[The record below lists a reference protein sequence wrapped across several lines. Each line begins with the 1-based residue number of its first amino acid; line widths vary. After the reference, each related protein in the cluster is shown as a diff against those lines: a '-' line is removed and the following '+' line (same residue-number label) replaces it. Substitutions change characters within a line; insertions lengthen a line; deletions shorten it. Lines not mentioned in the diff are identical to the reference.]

1 MKNFVEDLVM
11 NKKSEFSILVFCR
24 FITKGKFGTWN
35 FKKGKRKKENA
46 KMWKQEKQINLLE
59 K

>member
-1 MKNFVEDLVM
+1 MKNFVEDLVI

-35 FKKGKRKKENA
+35 LKKRERKKENA
-46 KMWKQEKQINLLE
+46 KMYKTGKTNKLT
-59 K
+59 